1 MSGKIARLEE
11 ARVAV
16 QQSLDAARSRA
27 ERNRLGQ
34 YATPG
39 ALAREMLRY
48 AIGLFAPHE
57 PLRFLDP
64 ALGTGSFYAA
74 LRTVAPR
81 GRVTSALGFEV
92 DPDYGGAAR
101 VLWGGE
107 GLVLRVADFTRARPA
122 GRCNLIVCNPP
133 YVRHHHVGA
142 EDKRRLRL
150 ASERASGMRLSGLA
164 GLYCH
169 FMGLA
174 HPWLAPRGIAGWL
187 IPSEFMDVDYGQAVK
202 RYLMTRVTLLHV
214 HRFDPE
220 DVQFADALVSSA
232 ILWFR
237 NAPRPDDHHVRF
249 TFGGSLLAPRM
260 AREMPACALR
270 LEEHWTRFPRGTVRA
285 RGAVPALSSFFRI
298 QRGIAT
304 GDNRFFV
311 LPEGKAVEL
320 GLPAEVLTPI
330 LPGPRHLPD
339 DEVKALDDGT
349 PEIARRLFVLDVAL
363 AEEEIRERH
372 PGLAAYL
379 AQGRAR
385 GVHARYLCSHRAPW
399 YRQERR
405 PAPPIVCTYLG
416 RVAGI
421 RDRPFRFILNG
432 SRATVSNV
440 YLAMYPTGRLAGALA
455 RDPSAV
461 RQVWSILCSLAP
473 DELRGEGRVYGGGLH
488 KLEPRELARVRVPE
502 LAEWLSKART
512 MPLGG
517 RAIGEP

>member
-16 QQSLDAARSRA
+16 QRSLDAVRSRPQ
-27 ERNRLGQ
+27 RNRLGQ
-34 YATPG
+34 FATPG

-48 AIGLFAPHE
+48 AVGLLPPDE
-57 PLRFLDP
+57 PVRFLDP

-74 LRTVAPR
+74 LRAVAPR
-81 GRVTSALGFEV
+81 GGVKAALGFEL
-92 DPDYGGAAR
+92 DPDFGGAAR
-101 VLWGGE
+101 ELWGSE
-107 GLVLRVADFTRARPA
+107 GLELRIEDFTRARPTV
-122 GRCNLIVCNPP
+122 RFNLILCNPP

-150 ASERASGMRLSGLA
+150 ESRRASGMRLTGLA

-174 HPWLAPRGIAGWL
+174 HPWLAPHGVAGWL
-187 IPSEFMDVDYGQAVK
+187 VPSGFMDVEYGRAVK
-202 RYLMTRVTLLHV
+202 RYLMRRVTLLHV

-232 ILWFR
+232 IVWFR
-237 NAPRPDDHHVRF
+237 NAPRPRDHHVRF

-260 AREMPACALR
+260 AREMPARVLR
-270 LEEHWTRFPRGTVRA
+270 LEEHWTRFPRGTVRG
-285 RGAVPALSSFFRI
+285 RGTVPALSSFFRI

-320 GLPAEVLTPI
+320 GLPSRVLTPI

-339 DEVKALDDGT
+339 DEVEAREDGT

-363 AEEEIRERH
+363 TEEAIRERH

-379 AQGRAR
+379 AQGRAL
-385 GVHARYLCSHRAPW
+385 GVHARYLCRHRAPW

-405 PAPPIVCTYLG
+405 PAPPLVCTYLG
-416 RVAGI
+416 RAAGTG
-421 RDRPFRFILNG
+421 DRPFRFILNR

-440 YLAMYPTGRLAGALA
+440 YLAMYPTGRLAEALA

-461 RQVWSILCSLAP
+461 REIWSILRSLAP
-473 DELRGEGRVYGGGLH
+473 EELLGEGRVYGGGLY
-488 KLEPRELARVRVPE
+488 KLEPRELARVRVPQIE
-502 LAEWLSKART
+502 EWLSRT
-512 MPLGG
+512 
-517 RAIGEP
+517 RATSLCRN